1 MKIGVLN
8 DIHGNLPALEAVL
21 TFFREQGCDEIIGTG
36 DVLTIGPDSIECL
49 HRLQSLPLSIW
60 SAAITKGVFSAAL
73 ARRTLHHAG
82 KGGGA
87 SSVGCRS
94 AEPGGPAVAGRR
106 FPGGWNAG

>member
-49 HRLQSLPLSIW
+49 HRLQSLPHFHMVS
-60 SAAITKGVFSAAL
+60 GNHERCFF
-73 ARRTLHHAG
+73 
-82 KGGGA
+82 GGF
-87 SSVGCRS
+87 
-94 AEPGGPAVAGRR
+94 GPPYPSTTQVI
-106 FPGGWNAG
+106 